1 MKEAEQTTEVFQ
13 MGEITSWI
21 HTIKEV
27 FSEAEQKK
35 YEPALVHLM
44 NRNKTKKDSAKK
56 AELQILELRARLR
69 MREQKP
75 PQPQSN
81 SDKKNEAPFSW
92 ACKFYNFEIN
102 KDIFV
107 KWRGAPSGIHELAKN
122 PESDLKMLGAKTN
135 PEKTSIIQG
144 EMIVRTI
151 APAKLEVIKTIINA
165 LEDDSDISMV
175 QSEGWLFKR
184 PGEWKKEKYRLIL
197 RGFECRAQT
206 MIALTPTHFITKV

>member
-35 YEPALVHLM
+35 YDPALVHLI
-44 NRNKTKKDSAKK
+44 NRNKTKKDSANFKK

-75 PQPQSN
+75 PRPQSN
-81 SDKKNEAPFSW
+81 SDKKNEVPFSW
-92 ACKFYNFEIN
+92 TWKLYNFEIN

-107 KWRGAPSGIHELAKN
+107 FGTTELFRYSGLYLSQTAN
-122 PESDLKMLGAKTN
+122 L
-135 PEKTSIIQG
+135 
-144 EMIVRTI
+144 
-151 APAKLEVIKTIINA
+151 IKKYTIIN
-165 LEDDSDISMV
+165 IIHMK
-175 QSEGWLFKR
+175 LFYFDTDRNHYNTCSKQK
-184 PGEWKKEKYRLIL
+184 G
-197 RGFECRAQT
+197 
-206 MIALTPTHFITKV
+206 

>member
-1 MKEAEQTTEVFQ
+1 MKEAERTTEVFQ
-13 MGEITSWI
+13 MGDITSWI

-44 NRNKTKKDSAKK
+44 NMNKTKKDSARK

-81 SDKKNEAPFSW
+81 SNKKNEVPFPW
-92 ACKFYNFEIN
+92 TWKLYNFEIN

-107 KWRGAPSGIHELAKN
+107 KWRGEPQTGFTN
-122 PESDLKMLGAKTN
+122 WRKTQ
-135 PEKTSIIQG
+135 K
-144 EMIVRTI
+144 
-151 APAKLEVIKTIINA
+151 A
-165 LEDDSDISMV
+165 D
-175 QSEGWLFKR
+175 
-184 PGEWKKEKYRLIL
+184 
-197 RGFECRAQT
+197 
-206 MIALTPTHFITKV
+206 